1 MPNMIEGR
9 YLYKSAAIKN
19 KLYLVEGYPE
29 NCEVNDS
36 FSDKFAPLELSQKYI
51 IDYLSR
57 PKSVISIGSKLAL
70 FEDCGKFFLFYNVE
84 TGEWSEETW
93 GVTNNLE
100 NICCAKL
107 PQF

>member
-1 MPNMIEGR
+1 MIEGR
-9 YLYKSAAIKN
+9 ECHKSVALKN
-19 KLYLVEGYPE
+19 KQYVVGGNPE
-29 NCEVNDS
+29 NCEVYDS

-70 FEDCGKFFLFYNVE
+70 FEDCGKIFLFYNVE

-100 NICCAKL
+100 NICCAKV